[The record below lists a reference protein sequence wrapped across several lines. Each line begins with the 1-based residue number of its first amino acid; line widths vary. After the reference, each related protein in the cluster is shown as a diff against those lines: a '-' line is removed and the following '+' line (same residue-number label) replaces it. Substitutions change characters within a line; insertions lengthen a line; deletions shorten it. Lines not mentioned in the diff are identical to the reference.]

1 MYYNTNQETGEGL
14 RSSRAKTETQE
25 KVIYELFSMNRNS
38 YITPYEVSEAL
49 SAMNMLGANAPI
61 TSIRRAITDLTS
73 AGKLKK
79 TDEKRMGPYGKQT
92 YCWKYVS

>member
-1 MYYNTNQETGEGL
+1 MYYNTNQETGKEL
-14 RSSRAKTETQE
+14 RTSRAKTETQE

-61 TSIRRAITDLTS
+61 TSIRRAMTNLTIE
-73 AGKLKK
+73 GKLTK
-79 TDEKRMGPYGKQT
+79 TDRRKMGPYGKKCF
-92 YCWKYVS
+92 CWKLA